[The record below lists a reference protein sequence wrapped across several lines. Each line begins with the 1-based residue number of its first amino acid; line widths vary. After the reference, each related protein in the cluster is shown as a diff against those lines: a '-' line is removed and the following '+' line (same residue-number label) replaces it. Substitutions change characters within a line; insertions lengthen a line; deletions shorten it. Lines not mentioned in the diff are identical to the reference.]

1 MRKEGRILI
10 VEDYEDTVAILKR
23 LLEKEKFE
31 VETALTGAEAM
42 QKVASFRPEVI
53 VLDISLPDVDGLDL
67 IPRFKEEDPEVEII
81 VLTAYAELEN
91 AVRSVRE
98 GASDFIS
105 KPFDSRYL
113 LHSIRRC
120 LEMRHLRERLLRS
133 EKLRALGE
141 MAAGV
146 AHDFNNVLSA
156 LQVQLTV
163 LRMKANG
170 GLERHEL
177 EKYLDNLERIA
188 RDGQAIVERLR
199 KFYRREETKR
209 EPVSL
214 RELVEDVVKM
224 TEPKWRH
231 EPLKRGA
238 KIKISTNHQG
248 EITVMANA
256 SDLREVLTNLIF
268 NAVEA
273 MPQGGEI
280 RIETYRDGN
289 FGVIEI
295 GDTGHGIPAEMREQ
309 IFEPFFTTKDQGTG
323 LGLAICYRLIQNLGG
338 DIEVES
344 TPGQGTTFY
353 LRLPLAA

>member
-1 MRKEGRILI
+1 MRKEGRVLV
-10 VEDYEDTVAILKR
+10 VEDYVDTVDILKR
-23 LLEKEKFE
+23 ILEKEKFE
-31 VETALTGAEAM
+31 VETALTGSEAV
-42 QKVASFRPEVI
+42 KKISSFRPEVI
-53 VLDISLPDVDGLDL
+53 ILDISLPDVNGLDL
-67 IPRFKEEDPEVEII
+67 IPRFKEKDPEVEII

-120 LEMRHLRERLLRS
+120 LEMRHLRERLLQA

-141 MAAGV
+141 MAAGI

-156 LQVQLTV
+156 LQVQLSV
-163 LRMKANG
+163 LQMKAN
-170 GLERHEL
+170 EDL
-177 EKYLDNLERIA
+177 EKYLANLERII

-199 KFYRREETKR
+199 KFYKQEETKL

-214 RELVEDVVKM
+214 AEVVEDVVKM

-231 EPLKRGA
+231 EALRQGLTIEVK
-238 KIKISTNHQG
+238 TEHQEG
-248 EITVMANA
+248 VSVLANA

-280 RIETYRDGN
+280 RLKTYREGE
-289 FGVIEI
+289 FGVIEVS
-295 GDTGHGIPAEMREQ
+295 DTGHGIPPEMLGR

-338 DIEVES
+338 DIDVES
-344 TPGQGTTFY
+344 SPGEGTTFY
-353 LRLPLAA
+353 LRLPLAIT